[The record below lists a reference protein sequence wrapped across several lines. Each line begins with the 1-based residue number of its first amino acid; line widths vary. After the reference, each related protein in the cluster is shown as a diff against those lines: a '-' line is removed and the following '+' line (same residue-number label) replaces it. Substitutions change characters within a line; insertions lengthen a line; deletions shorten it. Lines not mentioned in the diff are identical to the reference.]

1 MELLL
6 PSGNIESF
14 YAALEGGADAVYLGL
29 KKFSA
34 RSRAM
39 NFSLSQLYAMTN
51 LAKKENVKIYV
62 TINTLLKQ
70 NEIPE
75 LMNTLHALTQIPVD
89 AVIIQDWGIYKLM
102 KDYFPQL
109 VIHASTQMGIH
120 NSVGTD
126 FNRKKGFERVILS
139 RELTIKEIE
148 SIARKSSIELEIFV
162 HGALCYS
169 FSGYCLYSS
178 YLGGKSANRGECRQP
193 CRRKYK
199 ADGNS
204 HEEYLFNLSDLEVIH
219 HVKKF
224 NELGIA
230 SLKVEGRM
238 KSAEYVYRV
247 AQAYR
252 SVLDYPDDRKIL
264 EAAREQVEFDFGRKK
279 TEFFMGDSIK
289 NIILGDSFTG
299 IETGIVEKS
308 TQTNIAFRT
317 DYPLQI
323 GNRIRVQTQDGMDSK
338 AFKIR
343 SMLVKGKKVD
353 NAEAGD
359 YVTIEIP
366 EQCVQQGDKIF
377 MTALGDHEFPSKI
390 KTEHKNITRFS
401 KKRMQIVKRKIALTR
416 KCRKPELFVR
426 VDSFKWLRRINIDD
440 FDRVILKFTSEEL
453 KSIDFS
459 TGFISK
465 YISKFAFELPVFIP
479 EEKLESYR
487 ILFKELSKTGVRYF
501 IIQHVSQKMLIPDNS
516 TIISG
521 EKVYCMNDASVSF
534 LADEGINDYVLPVE
548 NDYRNLTSMSDR
560 RGIIPVYFYPELF
573 ISRVPVNKSEFKDRS
588 KTMKLHSRNGM
599 TITTPGIPV
608 SHIHYMNKL
617 KKIGFNRFLV
627 DFSYTDP
634 SRSELKEVMKAVKTN
649 GVISGSTSFNYKRE
663 LT

>member
-14 YAALEGGADAVYLGL
+14 HAAVEGGADAVYLGL

-39 NFSLSQLYAMTN
+39 NFSLSQLNAMTGIARTN
-51 LAKKENVKIYV
+51 NVKIYV

-70 NEIPE
+70 NEISE
-75 LMNTLHALTQIPVD
+75 LMHTLQALTQIPVD

-120 NSVGTD
+120 NSIGTG
-126 FNRKKGFERVILS
+126 FILKKGFERVILS
-139 RELTIKEIE
+139 RELTLREIE
-148 SIARKSSIELEIFV
+148 TIAGKSNIELEIFV

-193 CRRKYK
+193 CRRKYI
-199 ADGNS
+199 ADGNKDD
-204 HEEYLFNLSDLEVIH
+204 EYLFNLSDLEVIH
-219 HVKKF
+219 HIEKF
-224 NELGIA
+224 RKLGIA
-230 SLKVEGRM
+230 SIKVEGRM

-247 AQAYR
+247 AKAYR
-252 SVLDYPDDRKIL
+252 SVLDNPGEDNVL
-264 EAAREQVEFDFGRKK
+264 EVARQQVEFDFGRKK
-279 TEFFMGDSIK
+279 TEFFMGETIK
-289 NIILGDSFTG
+289 DVVLADSFTG
-299 IETGIVEKS
+299 IETGIIEKS
-308 TQTNIAFRT
+308 SGSDISFRT
-317 DYPLQI
+317 EYPLEK

-338 AFKIR
+338 AIKIK
-343 SMLVKGKKVD
+343 SMLVRGKNVN

-359 YVTIEIP
+359 YVTIESP
-366 EQCVQQGDKIF
+366 ESDSKPGDKIF
-377 MTALGDHEFPSKI
+377 LTALGNQNFSSKI
-390 KTEHKNITRFS
+390 KTEHKNISKFS
-401 KKRMQIVKRKIALTR
+401 GKRLQIVKRKIALNR
-416 KCRKPELFVR
+416 KCKKAELIVR
-426 VDSFKWLRRINIDD
+426 IDSFKWLRRINIDD
-440 FDRVILKFTSEEL
+440 YNRIILKFTPEE
-453 KSIDFS
+453 IDNVDFT
-459 TGFISK
+459 TGFLRKNIG
-465 YISKFAFELPVFIP
+465 KFAYELPVFIP
-479 EEKLESYR
+479 ESKIDNYR
-487 ILFKELSKTGVRYF
+487 KILKQLVKNGIRFFV
-501 IIQHVSQKMLIPDNS
+501 IQHISQKQLISDKC

-521 EKVYCMNDASVSF
+521 EKVYCMNDATISF
-534 LADEGINDYVLPVE
+534 LADEGINDYVLPIE
-548 NDYRNLTSMSDR
+548 NDYPNITSMSDR

-573 ISRVPVNKSEFKDRS
+573 ISRVPVNKHEFKDRS
-588 KTMKLHSRNGM
+588 KTMNIINRDGM

-617 KKIGFNRFLV
+617 KKIGYKRFLI

-634 SRSELKEVMKAVKTN
+634 SKSELKEVLKAVKSN